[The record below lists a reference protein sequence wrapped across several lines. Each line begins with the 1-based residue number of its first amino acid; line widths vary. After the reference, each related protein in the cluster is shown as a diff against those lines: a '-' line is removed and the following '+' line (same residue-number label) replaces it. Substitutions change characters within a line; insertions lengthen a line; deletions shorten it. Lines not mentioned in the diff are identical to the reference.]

1 MSVFG
6 GPSIVTSGLVLE
18 LDAAN
23 PKSYPGSGTTWTDLS
38 EKQNNISI
46 GRLGTVT
53 YDTTNTKSF
62 LCASGFNG
70 KITTAGDTLDLQ
82 SQLTFSAWIKPTGT
96 AFTTGSFYYIF
107 GKNSASGY
115 GDHQYALNIG
125 STQNLEFQL
134 SGSTISTPATWLTDI
149 WYHVTGTWNGS
160 VISTYINGVLQGS
173 VAATSTT
180 FKPNFAISG
189 RSVAADFSSAVFPFP
204 GFISLT
210 SIYNRALSN
219 EEILQ
224 NFNAQRGRYGL

>member
-1 MSVFG
+1 MSVSG

-82 SQLTFSAWIKPTGT
+82 SQLTISAWVKPTGT

-107 GKNSASGY
+107 GKN
-115 GDHQYALNIG
+115 L
-125 STQNLEFQL
+125 
-134 SGSTISTPATWLTDI
+134 
-149 WYHVTGTWNGS
+149 V
-160 VISTYINGVLQGS
+160 
-173 VAATSTT
+173 
-180 FKPNFAISG
+180 
-189 RSVAADFSSAVFPFP
+189 
-204 GFISLT
+204 
-210 SIYNRALSN
+210 
-219 EEILQ
+219 
-224 NFNAQRGRYGL
+224 